1 MWTHA
6 NNNKEDQNLG
16 LSMPLMWKHFYSQWC
31 NLFNFLLTLVWNSC
45 YWLCFFFSHVV
56 SIWNYKGEQ
65 EKKNLNILICK
76 NNIVTIKSYWKW
88 FTFKCQQFSIKN
100 MPFHKD
106 ILQVFR
112 HIHQVVN
119 MWKHTM
125 MTLKFGVSHCTTFQG
140 CACLNVSHLKSLK
153 EFHNIFAYYV
163 RI

>member
-1 MWTHA
+1 
-6 NNNKEDQNLG
+6 L
-16 LSMPLMWKHFYSQWC
+16 FY
-31 NLFNFLLTLVWNSC
+31 FLLTLVWNSC
-45 YWLCFFFSHVV
+45 YWLCFFFSQFLFHMLAFG
-56 SIWNYKGEQ
+56 IIKKEQ

-100 MPFHKD
+100 MFFHKD

-112 HIHQVVN
+112 YIHQVVN
-119 MWKHTM
+119 MWKHIM
-125 MTLKFGVSHCTTFQG
+125 MTPKFGVSHCITFQG
-140 CACLNVSHLKSLK
+140 CACLNVSHLESLK